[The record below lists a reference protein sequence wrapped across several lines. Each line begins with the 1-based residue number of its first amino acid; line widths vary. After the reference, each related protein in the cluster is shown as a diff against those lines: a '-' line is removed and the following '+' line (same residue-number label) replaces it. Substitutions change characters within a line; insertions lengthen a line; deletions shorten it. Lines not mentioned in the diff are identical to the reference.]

1 MNSSRETNQKK
12 CTKTYIISRFLLMQK
27 YFLHCVNAHEDSL
40 DMIGLGRAEP
50 SMNWIGYQKKGLSR
64 ALEGETN

>member
-1 MNSSRETNQKK
+1 
-12 CTKTYIISRFLLMQK
+12 MQK
-27 YFLHCVNAHEDSL
+27 YFLTLCVKVNTHEDSL
-40 DMIGLGRAEP
+40 DMIGLGRTEQ